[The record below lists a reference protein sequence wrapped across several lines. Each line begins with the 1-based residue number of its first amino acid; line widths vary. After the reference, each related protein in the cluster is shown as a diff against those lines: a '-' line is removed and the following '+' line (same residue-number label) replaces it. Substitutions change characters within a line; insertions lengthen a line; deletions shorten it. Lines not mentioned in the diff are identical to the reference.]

1 MSNDIQMS
9 GAPRVEVRV
18 NGRAVSVPVGT
29 VAAAAIAMAGVT
41 AFRSSVRGQPRGPI
55 CGMGICMECR
65 ATVNGQPL
73 RRTCLMVCEQG
84 MEINTEVTASIAS
97 AVAA

>member
-1 MSNDIQMS
+1 
-9 GAPRVEVRV
+9 
-18 NGRAVSVPVGT
+18 
-29 VAAAAIAMAGVT
+29 
-41 AFRSSVRGQPRGPI
+41 
-55 CGMGICMECR
+55 MECR